1 MEVCMVHLNHPCREI
16 DIWVA
21 QSDSEVAIG
30 KGQGYVT
37 LDELRQMQALIA
49 ELENLLSTEREYSV
63 EVVQRNNRF
72 AERIAELEATLA
84 DERDTNA
91 RLQETI
97 NRNTVTFDQTK
108 GILDALMRVLG
119 NAI

>member
-1 MEVCMVHLNHPCREI
+1 MRRYNIYDFYGPEKEDDNGAWCKADEAIAGMESIAAELA
-16 DIWVA
+16 VA
-21 QSDSEVAIG
+21 Q
-30 KGQGYVT
+30 
-37 LDELRQMQALIA
+37 LRIA

-63 EVVQRNNRF
+63 EVVRRNNRF

>member
-49 ELENLLSTEREYSV
+49 ELE
-63 EVVQRNNRF
+63 
-72 AERIAELEATLA
+72 ATLA

>member
-1 MEVCMVHLNHPCREI
+1 MRRYNIYDFYGPEKEDDNGAWCKADEAIAGMESIAAELA
-16 DIWVA
+16 VA
-21 QSDSEVAIG
+21 Q
-30 KGQGYVT
+30 
-37 LDELRQMQALIA
+37 L
-49 ELENLLSTEREYSV
+49 
-63 EVVQRNNRF
+63 
-72 AERIAELEATLA
+72 RIAELEATLA

>member
-1 MEVCMVHLNHPCREI
+1 MRRYNIYDFYGPEKEDDNGAWCKADEV
-16 DIWVA
+16 
-21 QSDSEVAIG
+21 
-30 KGQGYVT
+30 
-37 LDELRQMQALIA
+37 IA
-49 ELENLLSTEREYSV
+49 EQQEMA
-63 EVVQRNNRF
+63 
-72 AERIAELEATLA
+72 AELAVSQLRIAELEAALNRHAEKANKVDEAMKRKDRRVAELEATLT

-97 NRNTVTFDQTK
+97 NRNTATFDQTK